1 MAKKPDKNTTKSRV
15 ILYIAAPALIGVIAL
30 LIVLLAMIAGGA
42 LDATQKKL
50 VFSSASQDFVYDGA
64 AHTSGGWELVD
75 G

>member
-42 LDATQKKL
+42 LVATQ
-50 VFSSASQDFVYDGA
+50 
-64 AHTSGGWELVD
+64 
-75 G
+75 